1 MAKVDLSENLFDE
14 MKRTL
19 AEMAEDSGRAD
30 AEANRLPGRRLPG
43 LAPSDGLAPCKGVA
57 PGEGQEAS
65 PEDQQNAVE
74 GETVG
79 GGPAV
84 GGTASA
90 LFLELSEIE
99 PDPEQPRKTFVASG
113 AQDAIDNDLELL
125 KESILQHGVLQPIA
139 VRHQRSGRYRI
150 IAGERRWR
158 ASMAARDSGQPCR
171 RKGYDL
177 SRIPAVILE
186 PDTDADR
193 LEMQLVENLA
203 RADMTPVDTA
213 RAVKQL
219 MDSLDPKPS
228 MADLGKR
235 LGRSKAWV
243 HQMLSLGSED
253 AQAVAEY
260 LGVPLESIGQT
271 DISRMKGWMKD
282 EDKRIVLDAI
292 RASLQAGETL
302 SRVLVDREEDRYKR
316 GLSGKPREETDMQQE
331 SEASRQQNGAVR
343 GSHSARAFDAN
354 GEEVD
359 LSTIDLSEVD
369 SDEDIEDG
377 GAVDENGVVV
387 GDPGDEIHSEA
398 TSPSAGLPNQV
409 TVTLPRPLLERAFA
423 KAGRELPSTMGTA
436 EIVEVLEL
444 VL

>member
-1 MAKVDLSENLFDE
+1 
-14 MKRTL
+14 
-19 AEMAEDSGRAD
+19 
-30 AEANRLPGRRLPG
+30 
-43 LAPSDGLAPCKGVA
+43 
-57 PGEGQEAS
+57 
-65 PEDQQNAVE
+65 
-74 GETVG
+74 
-79 GGPAV
+79 
-84 GGTASA
+84 
-90 LFLELSEIE
+90 
-99 PDPEQPRKTFVASG
+99 
-113 AQDAIDNDLELL
+113 
-125 KESILQHGVLQPIA
+125 
-139 VRHQRSGRYRI
+139 
-150 IAGERRWR
+150 
-158 ASMAARDSGQPCR
+158 MAARDSGQPCR

-213 RAVKQL
+213 KAVKQL
-219 MDSLDPKPS
+219 MDSLAPKPS
-228 MADLGKR
+228 LSDLGKR

-302 SRVLVDREEDRYKR
+302 SRVLVDREESRYER
-316 GLSGKPREETDMQQE
+316 GLSGKPQEVDMQQE
-331 SEASRQQNGAVR
+331 NGAV
-343 GSHSARAFDAN
+343 RAFDAN

-359 LSTIDLSEVD
+359 LSTIDMHNVD

-387 GDPGDEIHSEA
+387 GDPADDAQEDGTLPGAPLPRAS
-398 TSPSAGLPNQV
+398 LPNQV
-409 TVTLPRPLLERAFA
+409 TVTLPRPLLERAFE
-423 KAGRELPSTMGTA
+423 KAGRELPGTMGTV
-436 EIVEVLEL
+436 EIIEVLEL
-444 VL
+444 VLNC

>member
-1 MAKVDLSENLFDE
+1 M
-14 MKRTL
+14 
-19 AEMAEDSGRAD
+19 
-30 AEANRLPGRRLPG
+30 
-43 LAPSDGLAPCKGVA
+43 PS
-57 PGEGQEAS
+57 QE
-65 PEDQQNAVE
+65 
-74 GETVG
+74 
-79 GGPAV
+79 
-84 GGTASA
+84 
-90 LFLELSEIE
+90 
-99 PDPEQPRKTFVASG
+99 
-113 AQDAIDNDLELL
+113 
-125 KESILQHGVLQPIA
+125 
-139 VRHQRSGRYRI
+139 
-150 IAGERRWR
+150 
-158 ASMAARDSGQPCR
+158 
-171 RKGYDL
+171 GYDL
-177 SRIPAVILE
+177 SRVPAVILE

-213 RAVKQL
+213 KAVKQL

-228 MADLGKR
+228 LADLGKR

-302 SRVLVDREEDRYKR
+302 SRVLVDREESRYER
-316 GLSGKPREETDMQQE
+316 GLGGKPQEVDMQRE
-331 SEASRQQNGAVR
+331 NGAVM
-343 GSHSARAFDAN
+343 GSHPARAFDAN

-377 GAVDENGVVV
+377 GAVDENGVVI
-387 GDPGDEIHSEA
+387 GDPADDTQKVG
-398 TSPSAGLPNQV
+398 TLPGASLPGASLPDQV
-409 TVTLPRPLLERAFA
+409 TLMLPRPLLERAFA
-423 KAGRELPSTMGTA
+423 KAGRELPGTMGTA

-444 VL
+444 VLNC

>member
-19 AEMAEDSGRAD
+19 AEMAGDSGETAAKAD
-30 AEANRLPGRRLPG
+30 RLPGRRLPG
-43 LAPSDGLAPCKGVA
+43 
-57 PGEGQEAS
+57 QEAARAD
-65 PEDQQNAVE
+65 ERNAV
-74 GETVG
+74 
-79 GGPAV
+79 A
-84 GGTASA
+84 GGTVDRGKVSA
-90 LFLELSEIE
+90 LFLALSEIE

-139 VRHQRSGRYRI
+139 VHPVASGRYRI

-186 PDTDADR
+186 PNTDADR

-213 RAVKQL
+213 KAVKQL

-228 MADLGKR
+228 LADLGKR

-302 SRVLVDREEDRYKR
+302 SRVLVDREEDRYEQ
-316 GLSGKPREETDMQQE
+316 GLSGKPQEVDMQQE
-331 SEASRQQNGAVR
+331 NRAVM
-343 GSHSARAFDAN
+343 GSHPARAFDAN

-387 GDPGDEIHSEA
+387 GDPADGASLPGA
-398 TSPSAGLPNQV
+398 SLPNQV

-423 KAGRELPSTMGTA
+423 KAGRELHGTMGVA

-444 VL
+444 VLNG

>member
-19 AEMAEDSGRAD
+19 AEMAGDSGETD
-30 AEANRLPGRRLPG
+30 AKANRLPGRRLPG
-43 LAPSDGLAPCKGVA
+43 QKAAPAD
-57 PGEGQEAS
+57 E
-65 PEDQQNAVE
+65 QNTVS
-74 GETVG
+74 GGTVG
-79 GGPAV
+79 SGA
-84 GGTASA
+84 ASA

-139 VRHQRSGRYRI
+139 VRHAASGRYRI

-213 RAVKQL
+213 KAVKQL

-228 MADLGKR
+228 LADLGKR

-302 SRVLVDREEDRYKR
+302 SRVLVDREEDRYEQ
-316 GLSGKPREETDMQQE
+316 GLSGKPQEVDMQQE
-331 SEASRQQNGAVR
+331 NGAVM
-343 GSHSARAFDAN
+343 GSHPARAFDAN
-354 GEEVD
+354 GEEMD
-359 LSTIDLSEVD
+359 LSTIDLRNVD
-369 SDEDIEDG
+369 SDEDVEDG

-387 GDPGDEIHSEA
+387 GDPADGASLPGA
-398 TSPSAGLPNQV
+398 SLPNQV

-423 KAGRELPSTMGTA
+423 KAGRELPGTMGTA

-444 VL
+444 VLNG

>member
-19 AEMAEDSGRAD
+19 AEMAEDSGQTD
-30 AEANRLPGRRLPG
+30 AKVNRLPGRRFSEQEVPQANEQNTVVDRAVASSVSGARPG
-43 LAPSDGLAPCKGVA
+43 L
-57 PGEGQEAS
+57 
-65 PEDQQNAVE
+65 
-74 GETVG
+74 
-79 GGPAV
+79 
-84 GGTASA
+84 
-90 LFLELSEIE
+90 FLGLSEIE

-113 AQDAIDNDLELL
+113 AQDAIDNDLESL
-125 KESILQHGVLQPIA
+125 KDSILQHGVLQPIA
-139 VRHQRSGRYRI
+139 VRHIASGKYRI

-213 RAVKQL
+213 KAVKHL

-228 MADLGKR
+228 LSDLGRR
-235 LGRSKAWV
+235 LGRSKAWA

-253 AQAVAEY
+253 AQAVAEH

-302 SRVLVDREEDRYKR
+302 SRVLVDREEERYEQSLK
-316 GLSGKPREETDMQQE
+316 GQQQE
-331 SEASRQQNGAVR
+331 KPVMEQKDDPAI
-343 GSHSARAFDAN
+343 RAFDEN

-359 LSTIDLSEVD
+359 LSTIDTREVD
-369 SDEDIEDG
+369 SDEDIDDG
-377 GAVDENGVVV
+377 GAVDEHGVVV
-387 GDPGDEIHSEA
+387 GEPEEGTGA
-398 TSPSAGLPNQV
+398 VGTLPDHV
-409 TVTLPRPLLERAFA
+409 TVTLPRPLLVRAFE
-423 KAGRELPSTMGTA
+423 KAGRELPGTMGTA
-436 EIVEVLEL
+436 EIVDVLEVML
-444 VL
+444 GG

>member
-19 AEMAEDSGRAD
+19 AEMAEDSGQTD
-30 AEANRLPGRRLPG
+30 AKVNRLPGRRL
-43 LAPSDGLAPCKGVA
+43 L
-57 PGEGQEAS
+57 GQEAAQAD
-65 PEDQQNAVE
+65 EQNTVVDRAV
-74 GETVG
+74 
-79 GGPAV
+79 
-84 GGTASA
+84 ASSVSGA
-90 LFLELSEIE
+90 RPGLFLGLSEIE

-113 AQDAIDNDLELL
+113 AQDAIDNDLESL
-125 KESILQHGVLQPIA
+125 KDSILQHGVLQPIA
-139 VRHQRSGRYRI
+139 VRHIASGKYRI

-213 RAVKQL
+213 KAVKQL

-228 MADLGKR
+228 LSDLGKR
-235 LGRSKAWV
+235 LGRSKAWA

-253 AQAVAEY
+253 AQAVAEH

-302 SRVLVDREEDRYKR
+302 SRVLVDREEERYEQSLK
-316 GLSGKPREETDMQQE
+316 DQQQE
-331 SEASRQQNGAVR
+331 KPVMEQKDEPAI
-343 GSHSARAFDAN
+343 RAFDEN

-359 LSTIDLSEVD
+359 LSTIDTREVD
-369 SDEDIEDG
+369 SDEDIDDG
-377 GAVDENGVVV
+377 GAVDEHGVVV
-387 GDPGDEIHSEA
+387 GGPEDDAQKVG
-398 TSPSAGLPNQV
+398 TLPDQV
-409 TVTLPRPLLERAFA
+409 TVTLPRPLLVRAFER
-423 KAGRELPSTMGTA
+423 AGRELPGTMGTA
-436 EIVEVLEL
+436 DIVDVLEV
-444 VL
+444 VLH

>member
-19 AEMAEDSGRAD
+19 AEMSEGAVQPETKTSP
-30 AEANRLPGRRLPG
+30 NRLPGRRTSG
-43 LAPSDGLAPCKGVA
+43 SEMAQAD
-57 PGEGQEAS
+57 E
-65 PEDQQNAVE
+65 QNAMAGATASSE
-74 GETVG
+74 VG
-79 GGPAV
+79 
-84 GGTASA
+84 SA

-113 AQDAIDNDLELL
+113 DKDAIDNDLELL

-139 VRHQRSGRYRI
+139 VRHTPSGRYRI

-158 ASMAARDSGQPCR
+158 ASMAARDSGQSCR

-203 RADMTPVDTA
+203 RADMTSVDTA
-213 RAVKQL
+213 KAIKQL

-228 MADLGKR
+228 QADLGKR

-253 AQAVAEY
+253 AHAVAEY

-282 EDKRIVLDAI
+282 EDKRVVLDAI

-302 SRVLVDREEDRYKR
+302 SRVLVDREEGKYENLKAN
-316 GLSGKPREETDMQQE
+316 SGIQEKMMQQGNE
-331 SEASRQQNGAVR
+331 NV
-343 GSHSARAFDAN
+343 RAFDAA
-354 GEEVD
+354 GDEVD
-359 LSTIDLSEVD
+359 PSTVDLEGTD
-369 SDEDIEDG
+369 SDDDIEDG
-377 GAVDENGVVV
+377 GAVNESGVVI
-387 GDPGDEIHSEA
+387 GDPAKEDA
-398 TSPSAGLPNQV
+398 QAVAPLPGAV
-409 TVTLPRPLLERAFA
+409 AVTLPRDLLERVFA
-423 KAGRELPSTMGTA
+423 KAGLDLPGTLGTA
-436 EIVEVLEL
+436 EIVEALEL
-444 VL
+444 ALCMGA

>member
-14 MKRTL
+14 IKRTL
-19 AEMAEDSGRAD
+19 AEMAEDSGQAD
-30 AEANRLPGRRLPG
+30 AKTTRLPGRRFSEQEVPQANEQNTVVDRAVASSVSGARPG
-43 LAPSDGLAPCKGVA
+43 L
-57 PGEGQEAS
+57 
-65 PEDQQNAVE
+65 
-74 GETVG
+74 
-79 GGPAV
+79 
-84 GGTASA
+84 
-90 LFLELSEIE
+90 FLGLSEIE

-113 AQDAIDNDLELL
+113 AQDAIDNDLESL
-125 KESILQHGVLQPIA
+125 KDSILQHGVLQPIA
-139 VRHQRSGRYRI
+139 VRHIASGKYRI

-213 RAVKQL
+213 KAVKQL

-228 MADLGKR
+228 LSDLGKR
-235 LGRSKAWV
+235 LGRSKAWA

-253 AQAVAEY
+253 AQAVAEH

-302 SRVLVDREEDRYKR
+302 SRVLVDREEERYEQSLK
-316 GLSGKPREETDMQQE
+316 GQQQE
-331 SEASRQQNGAVR
+331 KPVMEQKDEPAI
-343 GSHSARAFDAN
+343 RAFDEN

-359 LSTIDLSEVD
+359 LSTIDTREVD
-369 SDEDIEDG
+369 SDEDIDDG
-377 GAVDENGVVV
+377 GAVDEHGVVV
-387 GDPGDEIHSEA
+387 GEPEEGTGA
-398 TSPSAGLPNQV
+398 VGTLPDQV
-409 TVTLPRPLLERAFA
+409 TVTLPRPLLVRAFE
-423 KAGRELPSTMGTA
+423 KAGRELPGTMGTA
-436 EIVEVLEL
+436 EIVDVLEL
-444 VL
+444 VLN

>member
-19 AEMAEDSGRAD
+19 AEMAGDSGETD
-30 AEANRLPGRRLPG
+30 AKANRLPGRRLPG
-43 LAPSDGLAPCKGVA
+43 FA
-57 PGEGQEAS
+57 PGKGQKAAPADE
-65 PEDQQNAVE
+65 QNIVA
-74 GETVG
+74 G
-79 GGPAV
+79 GAISNVSG
-84 GGTASA
+84 SA

-139 VRHQRSGRYRI
+139 VRHVASGRYRI

-177 SRIPAVILE
+177 SRIPTVILE

-213 RAVKQL
+213 KAVKQL

-228 MADLGKR
+228 LADLGKR

-260 LGVPLESIGQT
+260 LGVPLEAIGQT

-302 SRVLVDREEDRYKR
+302 SRVLVDREEDRYER
-316 GLSGKPREETDMQQE
+316 GLSGKPQEVGMQQE
-331 SEASRQQNGAVR
+331 NGAV
-343 GSHSARAFDAN
+343 RAFDAN

-359 LSTIDLSEVD
+359 LSTIDMHNVD

-377 GAVDENGVVV
+377 GAVDENGVMV
-387 GDPGDEIHSEA
+387 GDPADDARKVGTLPGASLPGA
-398 TSPSAGLPNQV
+398 SLPNQV

-423 KAGRELPSTMGTA
+423 KAGRELPGTMGTA

-444 VL
+444 ALN

>member
-19 AEMAEDSGRAD
+19 AEMAGDSGETD
-30 AEANRLPGRRLPG
+30 AKANRLPGRRLPG
-43 LAPSDGLAPCKGVA
+43 QKAAPAD
-57 PGEGQEAS
+57 E
-65 PEDQQNAVE
+65 QNTVS
-74 GETVG
+74 GGTVG
-79 GGPAV
+79 SGA
-84 GGTASA
+84 ASA

-139 VRHQRSGRYRI
+139 VRHVVSGRYRI

-213 RAVKQL
+213 KAVKQL
-219 MDSLDPKPS
+219 MDSLAPKPS
-228 MADLGKR
+228 LSDLGKR

-302 SRVLVDREEDRYKR
+302 SRVLVDREESRYER
-316 GLSGKPREETDMQQE
+316 GLSGKPQEVDMQQE
-331 SEASRQQNGAVR
+331 NGAV
-343 GSHSARAFDAN
+343 RAFDAN

-387 GDPGDEIHSEA
+387 GDPADGASLPGA
-398 TSPSAGLPNQV
+398 SLPNQV
-409 TVTLPRPLLERAFA
+409 TVTLPRLLLEQAFA
-423 KAGRELPSTMGTA
+423 KAGRELPGTMGTV
-436 EIVEVLEL
+436 EIIEVLEL
-444 VL
+444 VLN

>member
-19 AEMAEDSGRAD
+19 AEMAGDSGETD
-30 AEANRLPGRRLPG
+30 AKANRLPGRRLPG
-43 LAPSDGLAPCKGVA
+43 QEEAQADEQNTVDGGV
-57 PGEGQEAS
+57 G
-65 PEDQQNAVE
+65 
-74 GETVG
+74 
-79 GGPAV
+79 
-84 GGTASA
+84 SA

-139 VRHQRSGRYRI
+139 VRPVASGRYRI

-158 ASMAARDSGQPCR
+158 ASMTARDSGQPCR

-213 RAVKQL
+213 KAVKQL

-228 MADLGKR
+228 LADLGKR

-253 AQAVAEY
+253 AQAVAAY

-302 SRVLVDREEDRYKR
+302 SRVLVDREEEQYEHKR
-316 GLSGKPREETDMQQE
+316 KGNSQEVDMQQE
-331 SEASRQQNGAVR
+331 DGAVR
-343 GSHSARAFDAN
+343 AFDTN

-359 LSTIDLSEVD
+359 LSTIDMHNVD

-387 GDPGDEIHSEA
+387 GDPADDAQKVGTLPGASLPGA
-398 TSPSAGLPNQV
+398 SLPNQV

-423 KAGRELPSTMGTA
+423 KAGRELPGTMGTA

-444 VL
+444 ALNW